1 MKTRIA
7 INGFGRIG
15 RNLFRLLLNHPTI
28 EVIAINDIANN
39 KTMAH
44 LLKYDSIHG
53 VLPSDVS
60 SNEEAILVDAKPY
73 LFFHEKEI
81 SKLNWKSLAID
92 IVIESTG
99 KYKTFNDINAHILAG
114 AKK

>member
-1 MKTRIA
+1 MWRAVLWFVRRITHKNIYCNFLQASDNLKTRIA

-28 EVIAINDIANN
+28 EVVAVNDIADT

-53 VLPSDVS
+53 VLQENVS
-60 SNEEAILVDAKPY
+60 GETGAIHVGTKSFS
-73 LFFHEKEI
+73 FFRKEKFQI
-81 SKLNWKSLAID
+81 
-92 IVIESTG
+92 
-99 KYKTFNDINAHILAG
+99 
-114 AKK
+114 

>member
-1 MKTRIA
+1 LKTRIA

-28 EVIAINDIANN
+28 EVVAINDLADK

-53 VLPSDVS
+53 VLPHK
-60 SNEEAILVDAKPY
+60 AQMR
-73 LFFHEKEI
+73 KEF
-81 SKLNWKSLAID
+81 L
-92 IVIESTG
+92 
-99 KYKTFNDINAHILAG
+99 
-114 AKK
+114 